1 MNKLVE
7 LWEDLNLSG
16 ASVAVILVAC
26 VLEIS
31 FVIFMVMAVL

>member
-7 LWEDLNLSG
+7 LWEDLNLNIP
-16 ASVAVILVAC
+16 SVAVILVAF